1 MKALRGETEI
11 GEARKPQALRAR
23 APVVEAARLPRF
35 VAGVDGFAG
44 ATLRGWAIDL
54 GAPLNSV
61 TLALEVAGER
71 ALVFATNEHRADIGA
86 VLKDNVAGFALD
98 FSSLPDAAARSIVAA
113 LEGEP
118 RDAPPG
124 AHRLALRVEA
134 DDTLIELRNAGV
146 RVGDVLAALGHGEAP
161 QAVPPPE
168 PMRKA
173 PPAPASGTRRLRW
186 LLAYL
191 DAEGDE
197 AEAPARRF
205 ARRLAA
211 DLARDANLSPALKRH
226 AAEIAPLFDP
236 FFYLDRLDAPQEA
249 TANPLLHYL
258 LAGWRDGVAP
268 HPLFSPEHY
277 RRRRGAFTG
286 DPLLDFL
293 HEGADAD
300 PHPLFDVAFYR
311 ARHLGEATVNPLRH
325 YLDEGAPARLDP
337 SSLFDTR
344 AFLDAF
350 GFGDDIAN
358 PLEHYLTTPACFGY
372 TLTPGFDANLY
383 RHQIEIERGERLR
396 EPAHVHYLTRG
407 FLDETLLPNLL
418 FDPEFYRQEN
428 KLDLKAPALDHY
440 LAEGEAAGLGCHPL
454 FSPTFYNS
462 ERGVE
467 GSVGA
472 LEHALAHPGEVRS
485 DPRMELA
492 LDKRMFALVRDL
504 VGERGVE
511 TFHVGIYRD
520 ANPDLAAFTDAQLE
534 AHNRSRGAMDGRLSS
549 LTMLMRLADLKL
561 RDLPIG
567 FVLEDYV
574 AIYSDLAHLESR
586 FNSALYHWGRYG
598 RQERR
603 LVGRWRFQ
611 IADLKLDLPSAA
623 APLRI
628 AASRDVRDVC
638 VLIHAYYPD
647 LLPELIAFAQNFR
660 GVSFDIY
667 INVVDLAWTA
677 QLQATLREICPGAFV
692 MLSNDLGRDVG
703 GFTRLLEAID
713 ISAYETFAFLHSKKS
728 PHMVEAEG
736 EFWRRDLLTA
746 IAGTPQ
752 IASACVAAMKE
763 NPKLGLIGAKSRR
776 SQEIGRNGAQYEK
789 LLDLFGVRGAN
800 RDVDYISGFMFLARA
815 PIVARLRETLRHLD
829 FEFGGDRDL
838 SFHVDGQ
845 IAHGVERAVPALV
858 REMGFEIL
866 YR

>member
-1 MKALRGETEI
+1 MKALRGEPEI
-11 GEARKPQALRAR
+11 GEARKPQALRAK
-23 APVVEAARLPRF
+23 PPLVEAARLPRF
-35 VAGVDGFAG
+35 VAGVDGFTG
-44 ATLRGWAIDL
+44 ATLHGWAIDL
-54 GAPLNSV
+54 AAPLDPV

-71 ALVFATNEHRADIGA
+71 VLVFTTSEHRADIGA

-98 FSSLPDAAARSIVAA
+98 VSALPAEVARGIVAV

-118 RDAPPG
+118 REAAPG
-124 AHRLALRVEA
+124 AHRLALRLAA
-134 DDTLIELRNAGV
+134 DDTLLEFKGAGV

-161 QAVPPPE
+161 AAPPPLA
-168 PMRKA
+168 PKRKA
-173 PPAPASGTRRLRW
+173 PPASQTGRLRW

-191 DAEGDE
+191 DGEVDE
-197 AEAPARRF
+197 DEAPARRF
-205 ARRLAA
+205 ARRLAD
-211 DLARDANLSPALKRH
+211 DLAHDANLSPALKRH

-249 TANPLLHYL
+249 AANPLLHYV

-277 RRRRGAFTG
+277 RRRRGAFAG
-286 DPLLDFL
+286 DPLLDFQR
-293 HEGADAD
+293 EGVDAD

-311 ARHLGEATVNPLRH
+311 ARHLNGATVNPLRH
-325 YLDEGAPARLDP
+325 YLDEGARVRLDP
-337 SSLFDTR
+337 SGAFDTH

-350 GFGDDIAN
+350 KLGDEIAN
-358 PLEHYLTTPACFGY
+358 PLEHYLTTPACYGY
-372 TLTPGFDANLY
+372 ALTPGFDAGLY

-418 FDPEFYRQEN
+418 FDPEFYRREN
-428 KLDLKAPALDHY
+428 KLALNEPALSHY
-440 LAEGEAAGLGCHPL
+440 LREGEAAGLCCHPL
-454 FSPTFYNS
+454 FSPSFYNL

-472 LEHALAHPGEVRS
+472 LEHALTHPGEFRS
-485 DPRMELA
+485 DPRMDIP
-492 LDKRMFALVRDL
+492 LDKRLFGFVRDL
-504 VGERGVE
+504 VAERGE
-511 TFHVGIYRD
+511 EAFHVGIYRD

-534 AHNRSRGAMDGRLSS
+534 AHNRSRGAMDARLSS
-549 LTMLMRLADLKL
+549 LTMLMRLADLKV
-561 RDLPIG
+561 RDLPVG

-574 AIYSDLAHLESR
+574 AIYSDLAHLEGR

-623 APLRI
+623 APVRI
-628 AASRDVRDVC
+628 EANAERKDVC
-638 VLIHAYYPD
+638 VLIHAFYPD

-667 INVVDLAWTA
+667 INMVDLAWTPEW
-677 QLQATLREICPGAFV
+677 QATLRDICPGAFV

-703 GFTRLLEAID
+703 GFTRLLEEID
-713 ISAYETFAFLHSKKS
+713 ISSYETFAFLHSKKS

-746 IAGTPQ
+746 IAGTPEV
-752 IASACVAAMKE
+752 ASACVAAMKE

-776 SQEIGRNGAQYEK
+776 SHEIGRNGAQYEK
-789 LLDLFGVRGAN
+789 LLDIFGVKGAN
-800 RDVDYISGFMFLARA
+800 RDVDYVSGFMFLLRA
-815 PIVARLRETLRHLD
+815 PIAARLLEALRHLD